1 MRRVGSS
8 EELSFFVSVFSCN
21 FQLNVRLVSRY
32 SFRPHKPPVGS
43 RMVRVLPINKVVVFF
58 LNVMVGRSS
67 AGSQLRR
74 MELI

>member
-43 RMVRVLPINKVVVFF
+43 RMVLPINKVVVFF

>member
-21 FQLNVRLVSRY
+21 FQLNVRLGSRY

-43 RMVRVLPINKVVVFF
+43 RMVLPINKVMVFF
-58 LNVMVGRSS
+58 FECNGSLVGALLSLN
-67 AGSQLRR
+67 
-74 MELI
+74 